1 MTQLTKQQAAMLYA
15 YDYKLVDK
23 ENKVWLISSVGTSRS
38 FLPTEPDEQIINL
51 IRQTKKGGIV
61 HECIAVDEI
70 GTDYFIMAHPLT
82 KLTEEIE
89 HNGEK
94 FVPIHKLFDIEYA
107 GTSHVENVRNQ
118 YFSNTGRFVS
128 SSHFGT
134 ASDTSV
140 NVLNIESNNY
150 WKMNKLHEWRFN
162 IDFPEHTVKHLI

>member
-15 YDYKLVDK
+15 YDYKMVDK
-23 ENKVWLISSVGTSRS
+23 EGREYRIVSITESGLSLFVDYDSDWKPVLFSR
-38 FLPTEPDEQIINL
+38 
-51 IRQTKKGGIV
+51 
-61 HECIAVDEI
+61 I
-70 GTDYFIMAHPLT
+70 GTDYFILARPLSS
-82 KLTEEIE
+82 LTTEIE

-150 WKMNKLHEWRFN
+150 WKMNKLHEWHFALG
-162 IDFPEHTVKHLI
+162 FPEHTVKHLI